1 MADEPLVVLITREMP
16 DGTFA
21 AVDAL
26 RSLSVVQAGFRN
38 ADEAE
43 KFIEDFYIA
52 RGVLRPREIEA
63 ITRTRVR

>member
-1 MADEPLVVLITREMP
+1 MADEPLVVLVTREMP

-26 RSLSVVQAGFRN
+26 DNLRVTQAGFKN
-38 ADEAE
+38 VDEAE

-52 RGVLRPREIEA
+52 RGVLRPREPK
-63 ITRTRVR
+63 R

>member
-1 MADEPLVVLITREMP
+1 MADEPLEVLVTRQMP

-26 RSLSVVQAGFRN
+26 GSLRIVQAGFPN

-43 KFIEDFYIA
+43 RFIEDFYRA
-52 RGVLRPREIEA
+52 RGVLRPREPKP
-63 ITRTRVR
+63 

>member
-1 MADEPLVVLITREMP
+1 MADESLVVLVTREMP

-26 RSLSVVQAGFRN
+26 DNLRITKAGFKN

-52 RGVLRPREIEA
+52 RGVLRPRA
-63 ITRTRVR
+63 AKQ

>member
-1 MADEPLVVLITREMP
+1 MGDEALVVLVTREMP

-26 RSLSVVQAGFRN
+26 DKLRIVQADFKS

-43 KFIEDFYIA
+43 KFIEDFYVE
-52 RGVLRPREIEA
+52 RGVLRPRES
-63 ITRTRVR
+63 RR

>member
-1 MADEPLVVLITREMP
+1 MTDEPLVVLVTREMP

-26 RSLSVVQAGFRN
+26 RSLRIIQAGFRN

-52 RGVLRPREIEA
+52 RGVLRPREA
-63 ITRTRVR
+63 KQ

>member
-1 MADEPLVVLITREMP
+1 MADEPLEVLEVLVVRKMP

-26 RSLSVVQAGFRN
+26 RELHIIQEGFKS
-38 ADEAE
+38 ADDAE

-52 RGVLRPREIEA
+52 RGVLRPP
-63 ITRTRVR
+63 VSKQ

>member
-1 MADEPLVVLITREMP
+1 MADEPLVVLVTREMP

-26 RSLSVVQAGFRN
+26 DNLRIARAGFRN

-43 KFIEDFYIA
+43 KFIEEFYIA
-52 RGVLRPREIEA
+52 RGVLRPRESKH
-63 ITRTRVR
+63 